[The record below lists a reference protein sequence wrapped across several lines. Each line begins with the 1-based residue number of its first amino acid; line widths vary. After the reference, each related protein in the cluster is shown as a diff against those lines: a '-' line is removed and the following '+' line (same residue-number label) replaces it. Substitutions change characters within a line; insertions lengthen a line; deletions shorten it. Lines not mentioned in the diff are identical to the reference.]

1 MQTEVRGPGRPA
13 DPRVKQYMER
23 FGLTAR
29 QRKRLNAK
37 RLGQLDACQS
47 DEARRLLLGVSA
59 PIGAEEE

>member
-23 FGLTAR
+23 FGLS
-29 QRKRLNAK
+29 RKVFRRRTL
-37 RLGQLDACQS
+37 LDQLDACQS

>member
-23 FGLTAR
+23 FGLS
-29 QRKRLNAK
+29 RKVCRRRKL
-37 RLGQLDACQS
+37 LDQLDACQS

>member
-23 FGLTAR
+23 FGLS
-29 QRKRLNAK
+29 RKVFRRRKL
-37 RLGQLDACQS
+37 LDQLDACQS